1 LYNTLRIGGGGGGDG
16 GGGGGGGDG
25 GGGGGGGDDDDDDDN
40 NNNNNA
46 IAGLKTYIS
55 IYKTSIICTLQS
67 IKTILQRVYLC
78 CDPLLALAVSAF
90 DQCYVALTGQD
101 KY

>member
-1 LYNTLRIGGGGGGDG
+1 LYNTLRIGGGGGD
-16 GGGGGGGDG
+16 DG
-25 GGGGGGGDDDDDDDN
+25 GGGGGGGDDDDDDNNNNNN